1 MVVYSFSQINLF
13 NQCPKKYQF
22 RYIDWLERE
31 FETSPDLILG
41 TSVHW
46 ALERLYQQISILNT
60 PIKADVLWK
69 FHELWNNSIADAGEK
84 LIYKGDQH
92 EDDYLRRW
100 EKYLEAYYDKYSP
113 FKDTT
118 VVATESMM
126 NFSLDKDNSSENKQF
141 RWIIDRLDKDSD
153 GNFIINDYKTNKK
166 LPPEW
171 DDEYREQLTLYA
183 YWVQQKYWKYLK
195 NIKARILYLHFD
207 ITDEWNITQEAID
220 SVVLKYTS
228 AINNIESSRFDYNM
242 WVKNAFPTNQNA
254 YCKYCEYQ
262 NVCPLRQH
270 LNIEDEIV
278 NWWELWDT
286 TIKKLIDQY
295 VEYSQKATEA
305 NKEKEAIKE
314 IIIEYAQKK
323 ELEQLFWEKYK
334 LSVSKTDNYSAKDIE
349 ELRQLL
355 QKKNLMDDAI
365 DIPYYKL
372 NALVKD
378 QKLTPEEI
386 KNYLNKKDSWR
397 LTPWKKE

>member
-22 RYIDWLERE
+22 RYIDGLERE

-372 NALVKD
+372 NTLVKD

>member
-1 MVVYSFSQINLF
+1 MVVYSFSQINLY

-295 VEYSQKATEA
+295 AEYSQKATEA

-378 QKLTPEEI
+378 QKLTQEEI

>member
-1 MVVYSFSQINLF
+1 MVVYSFSQINLY

-262 NVCPLRQH
+262 NVCPLWQH

-295 VEYSQKATEA
+295 AEYSQKATEA

>member
-1 MVVYSFSQINLF
+1 MVVYSFSQINLY

-166 LPPEW
+166 LPSEW

-262 NVCPLRQH
+262 NVCPLWQH

-278 NWWELWDT
+278 NWWELWDI

-295 VEYSQKATEA
+295 AEYSQRATEA

-314 IIIEYAQKK
+314 IIVEYAQKK

-349 ELRQLL
+349 ELKLLL

>member
-1 MVVYSFSQINLF
+1 MVVYSFSQINLY

-46 ALERLYQQISILNT
+46 ALERLYQQISILNI

-69 FHELWNNSIADAGEK
+69 FHELWNNSIADAGEN

-118 VVATESMM
+118 VVATESIM

-262 NVCPLRQH
+262 NVCPLWQH

-278 NWWELWDT
+278 NWWELWDI

-295 VEYSQKATEA
+295 AEYSQRATEA

-349 ELRQLL
+349 ELKLLL

-378 QKLTPEEI
+378 QKLSQEEI

>member
-1 MVVYSFSQINLF
+1 MVVYSFSQINLY

-41 TSVHW
+41 TCVHW

-118 VVATESMM
+118 VVATESIM

-166 LPPEW
+166 LPLEW

-262 NVCPLRQH
+262 NVCPLWQH

-278 NWWELWDT
+278 NWWELWDI

-295 VEYSQKATEA
+295 AEYSQRAIEA

-314 IIIEYAQKK
+314 IIVEYAQKK

-349 ELRQLL
+349 ELKLLL

-378 QKLTPEEI
+378 QKLSQEEI

>member
-1 MVVYSFSQINLF
+1 MVVYSFSQINLY

-118 VVATESMM
+118 VVATESIM

-262 NVCPLRQH
+262 NVCPLWQH

-278 NWWELWDT
+278 NWWELWDI

-295 VEYSQKATEA
+295 AEYSQKATEA

-349 ELRQLL
+349 ELKLLL

-378 QKLTPEEI
+378 QKLSQEEI

>member
-1 MVVYSFSQINLF
+1 MVVYSFSQINLY

-31 FETSPDLILG
+31 FETSPDLILW
-41 TSVHW
+41 TSVHG
-46 ALERLYQQISILNT
+46 ALEWLYQQVSVLNT

-84 LIYKGDQH
+84 LIYKWDQH
-92 EDDYLRRW
+92 EEDYLRRW
-100 EKYLEAYYDKYSP
+100 EKYLESYYEKYAP
-113 FKDTT
+113 FKETI

-126 NFSLDKDNSSENKQF
+126 NFSLDKNENSENKQF
-141 RWIIDRLDKDSD
+141 RWIIDRLDKDQE

-183 YWVQQKYWKYLK
+183 YGVQQKYWKYLK

-207 ITDEWNITQEAID
+207 ITDEWEVTQEAID
-220 SVVLKYTS
+220 NTVLKYTKD
-228 AINNIESSRFDYNM
+228 IDKIESSRFDYNM
-242 WVKNAFPTNQNA
+242 WVRNAFPTNQNA

-270 LNIEDEIV
+270 LNMEDENIT
-278 NWWELWDT
+278 WGDLWET
-286 TIKKLIDQY
+286 TIKKLVDLY
-295 VEYSQKATEA
+295 AEYSQKATEA

-314 IIIEYAQKK
+314 IIIDYAEQKGF
-323 ELEQLFWEKYK
+323 EQIFWDKYK
-334 LSVSKTDNYSAKDIE
+334 LTVSKADNYSAKDIE
-349 ELRQLL
+349 VLKTFLEE
-355 QKKNLMDDAI
+355 KNLINDAM
-365 DIPYYKL
+365 DIPYYKI

-378 QKLTPEEI
+378 QKLSADEI
-386 KNYLNKKDSWR
+386 KKYLNKKDSWR

>member
-1 MVVYSFSQINLF
+1 M
-13 NQCPKKYQF
+13 
-22 RYIDWLERE
+22 
-31 FETSPDLILG
+31 
-41 TSVHW
+41 
-46 ALERLYQQISILNT
+46 
-60 PIKADVLWK
+60 ADIV
-69 FHELWNNSIADAGEK
+69 K

-262 NVCPLRQH
+262 NVCPLWQH

-295 VEYSQKATEA
+295 AEYSQKATEA

>member
-1 MVVYSFSQINLF
+1 MVVYSFSQINLY

-22 RYIDWLERE
+22 RYIDWLERG

-118 VVATESMM
+118 VVATESIL

-228 AINNIESSRFDYNM
+228 AINNIENSRFEYNM

-262 NVCPLRQH
+262 NVCPLWQH

-295 VEYSQKATEA
+295 AEYSQKVTEA

>member
-372 NALVKD
+372 NTLVKD

>member
-1 MVVYSFSQINLF
+1 MVVYSFSQINLY

-31 FETSPDLILG
+31 FETSPDLILW
-41 TSVHW
+41 TSVHG
-46 ALERLYQQISILNT
+46 ALERLYQQVSVLNT

-84 LIYKGDQH
+84 LIYKWDQH
-92 EDDYLRRW
+92 EEDYLRRW
-100 EKYLEAYYDKYSP
+100 EKYLESYYEKYAP
-113 FKDTT
+113 FKETI

-126 NFSLDKDNSSENKQF
+126 NFSLDKNENSENKQF
-141 RWIIDRLDKDSD
+141 RWIIDRLDKDQE

-183 YWVQQKYWKYLK
+183 YGVQQKYWKYLK

-207 ITDEWNITQEAID
+207 ITDEWEVTQEAID
-220 SVVLKYTS
+220 NTVLKYTKD
-228 AINNIESSRFDYNM
+228 IDKIESSRFDYNM
-242 WVKNAFPTNQNA
+242 WVRNAFPTNQNA

-270 LNIEDEIV
+270 LNMEDENIT
-278 NWWELWDT
+278 WGDLWET
-286 TIKKLIDQY
+286 TIKKLVDLY
-295 VEYSQKATEA
+295 AEYSQKATEA

-314 IIIEYAQKK
+314 IIIDYAEQKGF
-323 ELEQLFWEKYK
+323 EQIFWDKYK
-334 LSVSKTDNYSAKDIE
+334 LTVSKADNYSAKDIE
-349 ELRQLL
+349 ALKNFLEE
-355 QKKNLMDDAI
+355 KNLINDVI
-365 DIPYYKL
+365 DIPYYKI

-378 QKLTPEEI
+378 QKLSADEI
-386 KNYLNKKDSWR
+386 KQYLNKKDSWR

>member
-1 MVVYSFSQINLF
+1 MVVYSFSQINLY

-69 FHELWNNSIADAGEK
+69 FHELWNNSIADAGEN

-262 NVCPLRQH
+262 NVCPLWQH

-278 NWWELWDT
+278 NWWELWDI

-295 VEYSQKATEA
+295 AEYSQRATEA

-314 IIIEYAQKK
+314 IIVEYAQKK

-349 ELRQLL
+349 ELKLLL

-378 QKLTPEEI
+378 QKLSQEEI

>member
-1 MVVYSFSQINLF
+1 MVVYSFSQINLY

-183 YWVQQKYWKYLK
+183 YWVQQKYWKYFK

-295 VEYSQKATEA
+295 AEYSQKATEA

>member
-22 RYIDWLERE
+22 RYIDGLERE

-118 VVATESMM
+118 LVATESMM

-372 NALVKD
+372 NTLVKD

>member
-1 MVVYSFSQINLF
+1 MVVYSFSQINLY

-31 FETSPDLILG
+31 FETSPDLILW
-41 TSVHW
+41 TSVHG
-46 ALERLYQQISILNT
+46 ALERLYQQVSVLNT

-84 LIYKGDQH
+84 LIYKWDQH
-92 EDDYLRRW
+92 EEDYLRRG
-100 EKYLEAYYDKYSP
+100 EKYLESYYEKYAP
-113 FKDTT
+113 FKETI

-126 NFSLDKDNSSENKQF
+126 NFSLDKNENSENKQF
-141 RWIIDRLDKDSD
+141 RWIIDRLDKDQE

-183 YWVQQKYWKYLK
+183 YGVQQKYWKYLK

-207 ITDEWNITQEAID
+207 ITDEWEVTQEAID
-220 SVVLKYTS
+220 NTVLKYTKD
-228 AINNIESSRFDYNM
+228 IDKIESSRFDYNM
-242 WVKNAFPTNQNA
+242 WVRNAFPTNQNA

-270 LNIEDEIV
+270 LNMEDENIT
-278 NWWELWDT
+278 WGDLWET
-286 TIKKLIDQY
+286 TIKKLVDLY
-295 VEYSQKATEA
+295 AEYSQKATEA

-314 IIIEYAQKK
+314 IIIDYAEQKGF
-323 ELEQLFWEKYK
+323 EQIFWDKYK
-334 LSVSKTDNYSAKDIE
+334 LTVSKADNYSAKDIE
-349 ELRQLL
+349 ALKNFLEE
-355 QKKNLMDDAI
+355 KNLINDVI
-365 DIPYYKL
+365 DIPYYKI

-378 QKLTPEEI
+378 QKLSADEI
-386 KNYLNKKDSWR
+386 KQYLNKKDSWR